1 MALIPDNEKHLLQ
14 IQAGALGRKKGHS
27 FEQEIANYINL
38 NKLGEINDEKLK
50 NNIIIGNPAEVLI
63 NYIKKSE
70 NISEISSLTAICTG
84 ILATSENKKKELKID
99 GKIIDK
105 SKSDLILIIYH
116 NNKKKIIGVST
127 KQCNNK
133 TPTNAQLY
141 FTTAKGFSDLLRR
154 NGMNVP
160 DFAEMS
166 LKQFCGEKGFNPI
179 DDRVQNREIDPR
191 RYFWEEINTDGKEF
205 WEKILNENQK
215 KISEILFKFAYE
227 GDNFIPQYLLHKTK
241 KSDSFITSENAIYNI
256 DELIQKSMNYKKF
269 YKKTYRVNKGSYKE
283 SENIIHEAPRFG
295 IIQMQRGGQKQHPTQ
310 LQFNLEAG
318 YFYKI

>member
-27 FEQEIANYINL
+27 FEQEIANYINSGKVIKINN
-38 NKLGEINDEKLK
+38 NKSK
-50 NNIIIGNPAEVLI
+50 NNIITGNPAELLI
-63 NYIKKSE
+63 NYIKLFE
-70 NISEISSLTAICTG
+70 NISEISSITAICTG

-99 GKIIDK
+99 GKVIDK

-116 NNKKKIIGVST
+116 KNQKRIIGVST

-141 FTTAKGFSDLLRR
+141 FTTAKGFSELLRR
-154 NGMNVP
+154 NGINVP
-160 DFAEMS
+160 VFAEIS

-179 DDRVQNREIDPR
+179 DDKIKNREIDPR
-191 RYFWEEINTDGKEF
+191 RYFWEEINSNGKNF
-205 WEKILNENQK
+205 WENIFNDYQK
-215 KISEILFKFAYE
+215 QISEILFKFAYKE
-227 GDNFIPQYLLHKTK
+227 DNFTPEYLLHKIK
-241 KSDSFITSENAIYNI
+241 KSQSFNTSENAIYNI
-256 DELIQKSMNYKKF
+256 DELIQKSINYKKF

-283 SENIIHEAPRFG
+283 SKNIIHEAPRFG
-295 IIQMQRGGQKQHPTQ
+295 IVQMQRGGQKQHPTQ
-310 LQFNLEAG
+310 LQFNLEAS

>member
-84 ILATSENKKKELKID
+84 ILATSENKKELKID

-116 NNKKKIIGVST
+116 NNKKNYRCI
-127 KQCNNK
+127 NK
-133 TPTNAQLY
+133 T
-141 FTTAKGFSDLLRR
+141 
-154 NGMNVP
+154 M
-160 DFAEMS
+160 
-166 LKQFCGEKGFNPI
+166 
-179 DDRVQNREIDPR
+179 
-191 RYFWEEINTDGKEF
+191 
-205 WEKILNENQK
+205 
-215 KISEILFKFAYE
+215 
-227 GDNFIPQYLLHKTK
+227 
-241 KSDSFITSENAIYNI
+241 
-256 DELIQKSMNYKKF
+256 
-269 YKKTYRVNKGSYKE
+269 
-283 SENIIHEAPRFG
+283 
-295 IIQMQRGGQKQHPTQ
+295 
-310 LQFNLEAG
+310 
-318 YFYKI
+318 